1 MKCDNCKHQ
10 ILHRGYGPPDD
21 YSMLYC
27 AKEHWEN
34 TPPWELDEVE
44 DIDPW
49 ENCED
54 YEEA

>member
-10 ILHRGYGPPDD
+10 ILYRGFGPPDD